1 MNGRVE
7 KFMKFHQRLG
17 QLALMN
23 DTLKVQEILGKE
35 YGIHLSLHE
44 TRMLRG
50 FAPKIFTF
58 RVIDLWASKQPQ
70 EALAWAASISW
81 PRTIGVDLLQLFIE
95 AARKTLPNLNRD
107 MLDEMLPDG
116 PGKAKALD
124 LAEAAT
130 DSYSL
135 ANRILAVTD
144 PTERASRL
152 RALAQGWPDHATA
165 AEWARQNLSGADKAV
180 FYSQV
185 GYWLAQ
191 QNPQAA
197 LEVLAELKGEI
208 ARMAELVETDPQ
220 AALEFFAEL
229 RNETTDLKKYPI
241 APQEA
246 LGVMAEL
253 VGEGTYANTLGAMMP
268 GLVET
273 NGYGQQVAELIASS
287 DLNARQRARLISE
300 LSRRWVRQDPDAAIA
315 WASTLTAPEDVR
327 AVIPLLVSQ
336 LKNDR
341 AIHAVEAYLKSP
353 DPVMELAL
361 IEAAAPPGLGFDP
374 RKSRL
379 ILDPIISNSPGLK
392 LQSSKAD
399 GNDGQS
405 DLREMIAR
413 RAYEIYEE
421 RGRSDGDD
429 LNDWLRAEAEVIFSV
444 MVEKRRAVE
453 GMGMTREEALWKSV
467 TLTAKR
473 LAEVGPPA
481 AAMEWLDTLPFAS
494 QSDYAEVA
502 GIVLSVWN
510 LKSPSEAAEWLQNS
524 TLAPTLKS
532 DLQEIMQPTCG

>member
-81 PRTIGVDLLQLFIE
+81 PRAIGVDLLQLFIE

-130 DSYSL
+130 DPYSL

-144 PTERASRL
+144 PTERALRL
-152 RALAQGWPDHATA
+152 RALAQGWPDPETA
-165 AEWARQNLSGADKAV
+165 AEWARRNLSGADKTV

-191 QNPQAA
+191 QNPQTA

-208 ARMAELVETDPQ
+208 AKMAELVETDPQ

-229 RNETTDLKKYPI
+229 RNEPTDLKNYPI
-241 APQEA
+241 APQAMLEVLA
-246 LGVMAEL
+246 EQVGGGV
-253 VGEGTYANTLGAMMP
+253 YANTLGAMMP
-268 GLVET
+268 GLVQT
-273 NGYGQQVAELIASS
+273 NGYGQKVAELIASS
-287 DLNARQRARLISE
+287 DLNTRQRARLISE
-300 LSRRWVRQDPDAAIA
+300 LSRRWVRQDADAAIA
-315 WASTLTAPEDVR
+315 WANTLTAPEDVR
-327 AVIPLLVSQ
+327 AAIPLLVSQ

-341 AIHAVEAYLKSP
+341 AIRAVEAYLKSP
-353 DPVMELAL
+353 DPVIEVAL

-392 LQSSKAD
+392 LHSIKAD
-399 GNDGQS
+399 GNDEQS
-405 DLREMIAR
+405 DLLEKIAR

-421 RGRSDGDD
+421 RGRRDGDD

-444 MVEKRRAVE
+444 IVEKRRAVE

-510 LKSPSEAAEWLQNS
+510 LKSSSEAAEWLQNS
-524 TLAPTLKS
+524 TLDPALKS
-532 DLQEIMQPTCG
+532 VLQRCSA

>member
-7 KFMKFHQRLG
+7 EFKKFHRRIG
-17 QLALMN
+17 QLALMT
-23 DTLKVQEILGKE
+23 DTLKIQESLSGE
-35 YGIHLSLHE
+35 YGIRLSE
-44 TRMLRG
+44 DEVCTIRG
-50 FAPKIFTF
+50 YAPKLFTF
-58 RVIDLWASKQPQ
+58 RVIELWGSKQPR
-70 EALAWAASISW
+70 EALAWCASISW
-81 PRTIGVDLLQLFIE
+81 PRFIGVDLLQLFIE

-130 DSYSL
+130 DPYSL
-135 ANRILAVTD
+135 ANRILGVTD
-144 PTERASRL
+144 HTERASRL
-152 RALAQGWPDHATA
+152 RALAQGWPDPETA
-165 AEWARQNLSGADKAV
+165 AEWARQNLSAADKTV

-185 GYWLAQ
+185 GYCLAQ

-208 ARMAELVETDPQ
+208 AKVAELVETDPH
-220 AALEFFAEL
+220 AALEFLAEL
-229 RNETTDLKKYPI
+229 RNEPTDLKNYPI
-241 APQEA
+241 APHAA
-246 LGVMAEL
+246 LEVLAEL
-253 VGEGTYANTLGAMMP
+253 GCEGVYANTLGAMMP
-268 GLVET
+268 GLVQI
-273 NGYGQQVAELIASS
+273 NGYGQQVAELIANS
-287 DLNARQRARLISE
+287 DLNARRRARLISE

-315 WASTLTAPEDVR
+315 WANTLTAPEDVR
-327 AVIPLLVSQ
+327 AAIPLLVSQ

-392 LQSSKAD
+392 LHSSKAD
-399 GNDGQS
+399 ENGGHS

-421 RGRSDGDD
+421 RGRRDGDH

-494 QSDYAEVA
+494 QSDYAEASGV
-502 GIVLSVWN
+502 VLTVWN
-510 LKSPSEAAEWLQNS
+510 LRSPTEAAEWLQNS
-524 TLAPTLKS
+524 ALDLTLKS
-532 DLQEIMQPTCG
+532 DLQTIAQQ

>member
-23 DTLKVQEILGKE
+23 DALKVQEILGKE

-58 RVIDLWASKQPQ
+58 RVIELWASKQPR
-70 EALAWAASISW
+70 EALAWCASISW
-81 PRTIGVDLLQLFIE
+81 PRAIGADFLQLFIE

-130 DSYSL
+130 DPYSL
-135 ANRILAVTD
+135 ANRILTVTD

-152 RALAQGWPDHATA
+152 RALAQGWPDHETA

-197 LEVLAELKGEI
+197 LEVLEELKGEI
-208 ARMAELVETDPQ
+208 DKMAELVETDPQ
-220 AALEFFAEL
+220 AALEFIAEL
-229 RNETTDLKKYPI
+229 RNEPTDLKNYPL
-241 APQEA
+241 APQAA
-246 LGVMAEL
+246 LGVLAEL
-253 VGEGTYANTLGAMMP
+253 VGEGTYANILGAMMP
-268 GLVET
+268 GLVQT
-273 NGYGQQVAELIASS
+273 HGYGQKVAELIASS

-300 LSRRWVRQDPDAAIA
+300 LSRRWVRHDADAAIA
-315 WASTLTAPEDVR
+315 WVNTLTAPEDVR
-327 AVIPLLVSQ
+327 AAIPLLVSQ

-353 DPVMELAL
+353 DPVIEVAL

-399 GNDGQS
+399 ENDGQF

-421 RGRSDGDD
+421 RGKRDGDD

-444 MVEKRRAVE
+444 MVERRRAVE
-453 GMGMTREEALWKSV
+453 GIEMTREEALWKSV

-473 LAEVGPPA
+473 LAEIGPPA
-481 AAMEWLDTLPFAS
+481 AAMEWLGALPFAS
-494 QSDYAEVA
+494 LRDYAEVA
-502 GIVLSVWN
+502 GVVLTVWN

-524 TLAPTLKS
+524 TLDPTLKS
-532 DLQEIMQPTCG
+532 ILEKHSQS

>member
-1 MNGRVE
+1 MNGRFE
-7 KFMKFHQRLG
+7 KFMRFHQRIG
-17 QLALMN
+17 QLAMMT

-35 YGIHLSLHE
+35 YGINLSLHE

-58 RVIDLWASKQPQ
+58 RVIELWASKQPQ

-81 PRTIGVDLLQLFIE
+81 PQSTGVDLLQLFIE

-107 MLDEMLPDG
+107 MLDKMLPDG

-130 DSYSL
+130 DPYSL
-135 ANRILAVTD
+135 ANRILAVTH
-144 PTERASRL
+144 PTERALRL
-152 RALAQGWPDHATA
+152 RALAQGWPDPETA
-165 AEWARQNLSGADKAV
+165 AEWARQNLSVADKAV

-185 GYWLAQ
+185 GYCLAE
-191 QNPQAA
+191 QNPLAALEILAELKGEIDKMTELVETDPQAALKVLAELKGEPIDLKSYGIAPQAA
-197 LEVLAELKGEI
+197 LEVLAELVGG
-208 ARMAELVETDPQ
+208 
-220 AALEFFAEL
+220 
-229 RNETTDLKKYPI
+229 
-241 APQEA
+241 
-246 LGVMAEL
+246 GV
-253 VGEGTYANTLGAMMP
+253 YANTLGAMMN
-268 GLVET
+268 GLVQR
-273 NGYGQQVAELIASS
+273 NGYGQQVAELIANSS
-287 DLNARQRARLISE
+287 LNARQRARLISE
-300 LSRRWVRQDPDAAIA
+300 LSRRWARRDVDAAVA
-315 WASTLTAPEDVR
+315 WANILTAPEDVR
-327 AVIPLLVSQ
+327 AAIPLIVSQ

-341 AIHAVEAYLKSP
+341 AIRVVEAYLKSP

-399 GNDGQS
+399 ENDGKP
-405 DLREMIAR
+405 DLHEMIAR

-421 RGRSDGDD
+421 RGRRDGDH

-444 MVEKRRAVE
+444 MVERGRAVE
-453 GMGMTREEALWKSV
+453 GGEATKEEALWKSV

-481 AAMEWLDTLPFAS
+481 AAMEWLGALPFAS
-494 QSDYAEVA
+494 QSDFAKAA
-502 GIVLSVWN
+502 GIVLIVWD

-524 TLAPTLKS
+524 ALATTLKS

>member
-58 RVIDLWASKQPQ
+58 RVIELWASKQPQ
-70 EALAWAASISW
+70 EALAWCASISW
-81 PRTIGVDLLQLFIE
+81 PRFTGVDFLQLFIE

-130 DSYSL
+130 DPYSL

-152 RALAQGWPDHATA
+152 RALAQAWPDHETA

-208 ARMAELVETDPQ
+208 AKMAELVETDPQ

-229 RNETTDLKKYPI
+229 RYEPTDLKNYPI
-241 APQEA
+241 APQAMLEV
-246 LGVMAEL
+246 LAEL
-253 VGEGTYANTLGAMMP
+253 VGGGVYANTLGAMMP
-268 GLVET
+268 GLVQT
-273 NGYGQQVAELIASS
+273 NGYGQQVAELIVSS

-300 LSRRWVRQDPDAAIA
+300 LSRRWVRQDADAAIA
-315 WASTLTAPEDVR
+315 WVNTLTAPEDVR
-327 AVIPLLVSQ
+327 AAIPLLVSQ

-341 AIHAVEAYLKSP
+341 AIRAVEAYLKSP
-353 DPVMELAL
+353 DPVIEVAL

-374 RKSRL
+374 RKSKM
-379 ILDPIISNSPGLK
+379 ILDSIISNSPGLK

-399 GNDGQS
+399 VNGGQP

-421 RGRSDGDD
+421 RGRHDGDD

-444 MVEKRRAVE
+444 MVERRRAVE
-453 GMGMTREEALWKSV
+453 GIEMTREEALWKSV

-481 AAMEWLDTLPFAS
+481 AAMEWLDTLPFTS
-494 QSDYAEVA
+494 ESDYAEAA
-502 GIVLSVWN
+502 GVVLTAWN
-510 LKSPSEAAEWLQNS
+510 LKSPTEAAEWLRNS
-524 TLAPTLKS
+524 ALDPTLKS
-532 DLQEIMQPTCG
+532 DLQKIAQR

>member
-7 KFMKFHQRLG
+7 KFMKFHQRIG
-17 QLALMN
+17 QLALMT
-23 DTLKVQEILGKE
+23 DTLKIQEILGKE

-58 RVIDLWASKQPQ
+58 RVIELWASKQPQ

-81 PRTIGVDLLQLFIE
+81 PQFTGVDLLQLFLD

-130 DSYSL
+130 DPYSL

-144 PTERASRL
+144 PAERALRL
-152 RALAQGWPDHATA
+152 RALAQGWPDPETA
-165 AEWARQNLSGADKAV
+165 AEWARQNLRGADKAV

-185 GYWLAQ
+185 SYWLAD

-208 ARMAELVETDPQ
+208 AKMAELVETDPQ
-220 AALEFFAEL
+220 AAVEVLTEL
-229 RNETTDLKKYPI
+229 KGEGIDEKIYGA
-241 APQEA
+241 APQA
-246 LGVMAEL
+246 TLGVLAEL
-253 VGEGTYANTLGAMMP
+253 VGEGTYANTLGAMMN
-268 GLVET
+268 GLVQR
-273 NGYGQQVAELIASS
+273 NGYGQQVAELIANS

-300 LSRRWVRQDPDAAIA
+300 LSRRWVRQDADAAIA
-315 WASTLTAPEDVR
+315 WANTLTAPEDVR
-327 AVIPLLVSQ
+327 AAVPLLVSQ

-341 AIHAVEAYLKSP
+341 AIRAVEAYLKSP

-399 GNDGQS
+399 ENDGQS

-421 RGRSDGDD
+421 RGRRDGDD

-444 MVEKRRAVE
+444 MAERRRAVE
-453 GMGMTREEALWKSV
+453 GIEMTREEALWKSV

-473 LAEVGPPA
+473 LAEVGPPS
-481 AAMEWLDTLPFAS
+481 AAMEWLGALPFAS
-494 QSDYAEVA
+494 QSDYANAA
-502 GIVLSVWN
+502 GVVLTVWN
-510 LKSPSEAAEWLQNS
+510 LKSPTEAAEWLKNS
-524 TLAPTLKS
+524 ALDPTLKS
-532 DLQEIMQPTCG
+532 DLQKIAQR